1 MNSDLLYQLALTEV
15 PSIGHV
21 HAKNLI
27 NFFGTAEDI
36 FKASVKDLI
45 SVDGIFPGH
54 AKKIKQFRDFKSA
67 ENELNFIWKYRIE
80 TLFISDKN
88 YPRRLLNIY
97 DPPAL
102 LFYRGNTDLN
112 ASRIIAIVGTRS
124 STEYGK
130 MLTDKLV
137 QALQPYDVVIISG
150 LAFGIDAFAH
160 KAAIKNNVPTV
171 GVLAHG
177 LDTIYPLEHSSLA
190 KSMIKTGGLLTEFKS
205 NTAPDKHNFPS
216 RNRIV
221 AGMCDAIIVIET
233 GAKGG
238 SLITANLAI
247 DYNRNVYAFPGRTTD
262 AKSLGCN
269 ILIAENKAGLLT
281 DPQHFI
287 KEMGWDD
294 DKLMKHKQPK
304 QLFEDLDEQ
313 EKKIVDLLKAND
325 PLHID
330 ELMFQSGLT
339 SSMTASVILALELR
353 SIIATL
359 PGKRLTLI

>member
-21 HAKNLI
+21 NAKNLVSY
-27 NFFGTAEDI
+27 FGSAENI
-36 FKASVKDLI
+36 FKASFKELLCVE
-45 SVDGIFPGH
+45 GIYTGQ

-67 ENELNFIWKYRIE
+67 EHELKFIQKYRIE
-80 TLFISDKN
+80 TLFINDKN

-97 DPPAL
+97 DPPTL
-102 LFYRGNTDLN
+102 LFYRGCTDLN
-112 ASRIIAIVGTRS
+112 ISRIIAIVGTRS

-137 QALQPYDVVIISG
+137 QALQPYGVIIISG
-150 LAFGIDAFAH
+150 LAFGIDAYAH
-160 KAAIKNNVPTV
+160 KAAIKNNIPTI

-177 LDTIYPLEHSSLA
+177 LDIIYPPEHSTLA
-190 KSMIKTGGLLTEFKS
+190 KSMIKSGGLLTEFKS
-205 NTAPDKHNFPS
+205 NTSPDKYNFPS

-221 AGMCDAIIVIET
+221 AGMCDAVIVIES

-238 SLITANLAI
+238 SLITADLAHG
-247 DYNRNVYAFPGRTTD
+247 YSRNVYAFPGKATD
-262 AKSLGCN
+262 AKSIGCN
-269 ILIAENKAGLLT
+269 MLIQDNKAGLLT
-281 DPQHFI
+281 DPQYFI
-287 KEMGWDD
+287 KEMGWDN
-294 DKLMKHKQPK
+294 DKMIKHKQPK
-304 QLFEDLDEQ
+304 LLFEDLDEH
-313 EKKIVDLLKAND
+313 EKKIVDLLKAN
-325 PLHID
+325 PMHID
-330 ELMFQSGLT
+330 ELMFLSGLS